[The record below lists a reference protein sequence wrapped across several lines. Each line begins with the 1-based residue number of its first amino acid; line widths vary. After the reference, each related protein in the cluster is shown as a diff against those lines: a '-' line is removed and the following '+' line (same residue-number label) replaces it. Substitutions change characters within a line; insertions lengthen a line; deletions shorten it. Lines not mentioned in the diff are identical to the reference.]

1 MSYLRKLSP
10 AEVSTSSM
18 ADIAFLLLTF
28 FLMTTVIN
36 NHKGLVMLLPKWSPE
51 QVFEK
56 INDRNLFTVHINA
69 ENNFLIE
76 GIRRENVQG
85 LRQELK
91 EFILNN
97 GKVSMLSENPA
108 KAVISLK
115 TDRNTSHK
123 AFVAALDEIQGAYFE
138 IYAARAGI
146 TPKQFRELD
155 LNNKENRKVYDKA
168 REGIPMNISVAEPS
182 EISVTN

>member
-1 MSYLRKLSP
+1 MSYLRKVGS

-28 FLMTTVIN
+28 FLTTTVIN
-36 NHKGLVMLLPKWSPE
+36 NHKGLVMLLPAWSPN
-51 QVFEK
+51 VPIEK
-56 INDRNLFTVHINA
+56 INDRNLFTVHVNG

-76 GIRRENVQG
+76 VIRRESLQG

-97 GKVSMLSENPA
+97 GKVNTLSESPV

-115 TDRNTSHK
+115 TDRNTSHE
-123 AFVAALDEIQGAYFE
+123 AFIAALDEIQGAYFE
-138 IYAARAGI
+138 IYADRAGI
-146 TPKQFRELD
+146 TPKQFRDLD
-155 LNNKENRKVYDKA
+155 LSKKESRKKYDRA

-182 EISVTN
+182 NVSVTN

>member
-1 MSYLRKLSP
+1 MSYLRKLGS

-36 NHKGLVMLLPKWSPE
+36 NHKGLVMLLPEWNPSVPT
-51 QVFEK
+51 EK
-56 INDRNLFTVHINA
+56 INDRNLFTIHVNA
-69 ENNFLIE
+69 ENNYMIE
-76 GIRRENVQG
+76 DIRRENLQG
-85 LRQELK
+85 LRNELK

-97 GKVSMLSENPA
+97 GRIETLSDSPV
-108 KAVISLK
+108 KAVVSIK
-115 TDRNTSHK
+115 ADRNTSHE
-123 AFVAALDEIQGAYFE
+123 AFIAALDEIQGAYFE
-138 IYAARAGI
+138 IYAARAGL

-155 LNNKENRKVYDKA
+155 LNKKESRKKYDQA

-182 EISVTN
+182 NHIGT

>member
-1 MSYLRKLSP
+1 MSYLRKLGS

-36 NHKGLVMLLPKWSPE
+36 NHKGLVMLLPEWT
-51 QVFEK
+51 VNTTIEK
-56 INDRNLFTVHINA
+56 IKDRNLFTVHVNGDD
-69 ENNFLIE
+69 NFLVE
-76 GIRRENVQG
+76 GIRRETLHG
-85 LRQELK
+85 LHEELK

-97 GKVSMLSENPA
+97 GKVNTLSESPV

-115 TDRNTSHK
+115 TDRNTSHE
-123 AFVAALDEIQGAYFE
+123 AFITALDEIQGAYFE
-138 IYAARAGI
+138 IYAERAGI

-155 LNNKENRKVYDKA
+155 LNNKESRKKYDQA
-168 REGIPMNISVAEPS
+168 REGIPMNISVAEPTKH
-182 EISVTN
+182 IGT